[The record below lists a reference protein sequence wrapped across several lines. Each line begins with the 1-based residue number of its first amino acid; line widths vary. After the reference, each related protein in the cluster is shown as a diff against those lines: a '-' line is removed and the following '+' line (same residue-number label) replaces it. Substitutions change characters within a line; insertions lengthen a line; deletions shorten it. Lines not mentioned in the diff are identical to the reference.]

1 MKQLEDFKSAVMSL
15 EGLTA
20 TILSS
25 EKGFSSMPKLLKEE
39 LADRLQSIRVYL
51 LFSNGMKKG
60 EGEFLSSPTHSKPQI
75 RGEPCPVCSGPTQK
89 QGSCSTCMGC
99 GWSKCS

>member
-1 MKQLEDFKSAVMSL
+1 MKELQDFKSAVMSL

-25 EKGFSSMPKLLKEE
+25 EKGFSTMPKLLKEE

-51 LFSNGMKKG
+51 LFSNGIKKG
-60 EGEFLSSPTHSKPQI
+60 EGEFLSSPAHYNPQI
-75 RGEPCPVCSGPTQK
+75 RGEPCPVCSSPTQK
-89 QGSCSTCMGC
+89 QGSCSTCMEC
-99 GWSKCS
+99 GWSKRS

>member
-1 MKQLEDFKSAVMSL
+1 MKELQDFKNAVMSL

-25 EKGFSSMPKLLKEE
+25 EKGFSTMPKLLKEE

-51 LFSNGMKKG
+51 LFSNGIKKG
-60 EGEFLSSPTHSKPQI
+60 EGESLSSKTHSKPQI
-75 RGEPCPVCSGPTQK
+75 SGDPCHVCSNPTQK

>member
-1 MKQLEDFKSAVMSL
+1 MKQIEDFKSAVMSL

-20 TILSS
+20 VILSS
-25 EKGFSSMPKLLKEE
+25 EKGFPTMPRLLKEE

-51 LFSNGMKKG
+51 LFSNGIKKG
-60 EGEFLSSPTHSKPQI
+60 EGESLSPTAHSNPQI
-75 RGEPCPVCSGPTQK
+75 RGEPCPVCGSPIQK
-89 QGSCSTCMGC
+89 QGSCFTCMGC

>member
-1 MKQLEDFKSAVMSL
+1 MKRIEDFESAVMSL

-25 EKGFSSMPKLLKEE
+25 EKGFSTMPKLLKEE
-39 LADRLQSIRVYL
+39 LANRLQSIRVCL
-51 LFSNGMKKG
+51 LFSNGIKKG
-60 EGEFLSSPTHSKPQI
+60 EGEFLSSPIHSKPQI
-75 RGEPCPVCSGPTQK
+75 SGEPCPVCSSPTQK
-89 QGSCSTCMGC
+89 QGSCSTCVGC